1 MGSLSSMN
9 KNVECLLS
17 VIDLF
22 TKYPCVKPLID
33 KNAKT
38 VLHGSLWVD
47 QRKEFDNSLMQK

>member
-9 KNVECLLS
+9 KNVKCLLS

-47 QRKEFDNSLMQK
+47 QRKEFDNSLM